1 MEIKRLSMDEIR
13 LRVPYEVEALP
24 CTVCEV
30 VLDAPALWCCDDHDL
45 ATNGQMLCNVVYLC
59 DDCVK
64 DEAKIRRKRS
74 PGVPSYAAGRM
85 PCSMSAGVGSKDGA
99 GCPQSAASQAAVT

>member
-13 LRVPYEVEALP
+13 LRMPYEVEALP
-24 CTVCEV
+24 CAVCEV

-64 DEAKIRRKRS
+64 DEAKIRQAIQDIAAEYEADDEAHAVALRRMAES
-74 PGVPSYAAGRM
+74 PLTTM
-85 PCSMSAGVGSKDGA
+85 
-99 GCPQSAASQAAVT
+99 